1 MTDDASRW
9 CVLIPCS
16 KTESWAVP
24 QNCLAE
30 IVTLH
35 DTAEQPPRELS
46 WRGVS
51 VPVLD
56 FGCDDGCQ
64 WRKQRDGTGL
74 IAIFLGLEGEG
85 CDYWGV
91 AVRGEG
97 LAVKRVFEQQ
107 VEEAP
112 EAVQQHATA
121 AFTLQGA
128 VYQVPDLALLQ
139 KKIATGLNAAQY

>member
-30 IVTLH
+30 IVTVH
-35 DTAEQPPRELS
+35 DTARQPPEELS
-46 WRGVS
+46 WRGMS
-51 VPVLD
+51 VPILD
-56 FGCDDGCQ
+56 FGCDDDSH
-64 WRKQRDGTGL
+64 WREKHGGTGL

-85 CDYWGV
+85 CDYWGI

-97 LAVKRVFEQQ
+97 LAVKRVSAQQ
-107 VEEAP
+107 VEDAP

-121 AFTLQGA
+121 AFKLQGEI
-128 VYQVPDLALLQ
+128 YQVPDLALLQ
-139 KKIATGLNAAQY
+139 EKIATSLAVA

>member
-1 MTDDASRW
+1 MTDDTSRW

-16 KTESWAVP
+16 NAESWAVP

-35 DTAEQPPRELS
+35 DTAELPPEELN

-51 VPVLD
+51 VPVMD
-56 FGCDDGCQ
+56 FGYDDGSP
-64 WRKQRDGTGL
+64 WRERRGGAGL

-91 AVRGEG
+91 AIRGQG
-97 LAVKRVFEQQ
+97 LAVRRIAAQQ
-107 VEEAP
+107 VEDAP
-112 EAVQQHATA
+112 EAVRQHATA
-121 AFTLQGA
+121 AFKLDGA

-139 KKIATGLNAAQY
+139 KKIAASLAAA